1 MIVLAYDEQ
10 KHLLRPDGVEM
21 TDFFHFAGCLP
32 GGQGVQM
39 GFGVFPPG
47 MEAPPAVHTA
57 DEYAF
62 IISGAVKSKIGG
74 KVYTA
79 SAGSATYIPAG
90 EEHVSYNDG
99 MEECRLVWLLVDHG

>member
-1 MIVLAYDEQ
+1 MMIVSAYEDQ
-10 KHLLRPDGVEM
+10 KHTLRPDGVEM
-21 TDFFHFAGCLP
+21 TDFFNFAKGLP
-32 GGQGVQM
+32 GGKGVQM

-47 MEAPPAVHTA
+47 MEAPPAVHDA

-62 IISGAVKSKIGG
+62 ILSGTVKSRIGG

-79 SAGSATYIPAG
+79 KAGSATFIPAG

-99 MEECRLVWLLVDHG
+99 TEECRLVWLLIDR